1 MQEFTQVVDILQK
14 IVLAAGF
21 GVSLFGG
28 MNLFEAFQNENP
40 AAKTQ
45 GIKGLLAGGGIML
58 IGWKLVPIL
67 KNFFS

>member
-14 IVLAAGF
+14 IVLAGGF
-21 GVSLFGG
+21 GFAIFGG
-28 MNLFEAFQNENP
+28 MNLFEGFQNENP

-45 GIKGLLAGGGIML
+45 GIKALVAGGGIML

-67 KNFFS
+67 KTFFS